1 MIHVLI
7 LCIGYS
13 KRAKVFSMEALG
25 PSSIEGNKFNLLN
38 EELFLISLLSNLP
51 TFKVTQASLVI
62 NISID
67 TKIQVIP

>member
-1 MIHVLI
+1 
-7 LCIGYS
+7 
-13 KRAKVFSMEALG
+13 
-25 PSSIEGNKFNLLN
+25 LLN